1 MKKRILVAM
10 TLYEFNALS
19 DQQQQAAVWEQSNFV
34 ISWRD
39 GRDYL
44 NLYAIDRFFVEI
56 RYNPS
61 WNEITHCRGFCSMDA
76 LEPYLHLVKLPS
88 FLNAGPESP

>member
-1 MKKRILVAM
+1 M

-19 DQQQQAAVWEQSNFV
+19 DQDQQSAVWEQSNFV
-34 ISWRD
+34 VSRRD

-56 RYNPS
+56 RYNP
-61 WNEITHCRGFCSMDA
+61 NQNQITHCRSFCSIDA
-76 LEPYLHLVKLPS
+76 LEPYLFLVNLPS